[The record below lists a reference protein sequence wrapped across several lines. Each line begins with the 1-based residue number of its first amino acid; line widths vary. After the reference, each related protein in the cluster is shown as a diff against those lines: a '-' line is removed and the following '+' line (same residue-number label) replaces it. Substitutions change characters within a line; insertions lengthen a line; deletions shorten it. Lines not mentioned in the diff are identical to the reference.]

1 MTEKIKRDEKK
12 IIVEN
17 DITQEKLEMQPNI
30 IPARQE
36 TGKKETKITDCT
48 LQTLHCLDLEKD
60 DDV

>member
-30 IPARQE
+30 IPAR
-36 TGKKETKITDCT
+36 
-48 LQTLHCLDLEKD
+48 
-60 DDV
+60 